1 MFNKNKK
8 QERNLEMKRLLAL
21 IMASCMLLALLTAC
35 GNSSSPSETGSQAPQ
50 SSAPQSSAPVADGSP
65 ISDEL
70 KATDLYA
77 RMTTAATEY
86 DEIIS
91 TGPTGETAVHADTLA
106 LSEDEIN
113 QIRAGG
119 YKAAICLHYGG
130 NDWSTSQVAGLTDAF
145 EILGIEIVAV
155 TDANFSVEQ
164 QVSDLETVMALNPD
178 IIVSIPTDAT
188 ATADAYRRVAE
199 AGIKLVFMD
208 NVAAGMTAGTDYVSC
223 VSADNYGNGVIAA
236 DLIGEAL
243 NGEGQIATVF
253 YDTDFFVTN
262 QRYDAFKTTMAEKYP
277 GIEIVSEQ
285 GFLDEGTCNI
295 QGDAIMTQYP
305 DIDAIFCH
313 WDIPCEGVLSSVRAA
328 GKSPLLSTID
338 LGNNIA
344 LEIASGNVLGLG
356 AQRPYDQG
364 VAEAMCAAYSL
375 LGKEAPAYVAVAALR
390 VDQSN
395 ILEAYS
401 EVYYVDAPDW
411 LVEAYEANQG

>member
-1 MFNKNKK
+1 MKK
-8 QERNLEMKRLLAL
+8 IFAQSIAL
-21 IMASCMLLALLTAC
+21 FAVAASAAAEDFYFT
-35 GNSSSPSETGSQAPQ
+35 GEGTTTTSNPSGAWSTL
-50 SSAPQSSAPVADGSP
+50 VDGSLVP
-65 ISDEL
+65 
-70 KATDLYA
+70 ATHSPF
-77 RMTTAATEY
+77 E
-86 DEIIS
+86 
-91 TGPTGETAVHADTLA
+91 GED
-106 LSEDEIN
+106 N
-113 QIRAGG
+113 
-119 YKAAICLHYGG
+119 
-130 NDWSTSQVAGLTDAF
+130 
-145 EILGIEIVAV
+145 
-155 TDANFSVEQ
+155 
-164 QVSDLETVMALNPD
+164 
-178 IIVSIPTDAT
+178 
-188 ATADAYRRVAE
+188 
-199 AGIKLVFMD
+199 LVFD
-208 NVAAGMTAGTDYVSC
+208 GQYAKASELYVTT
-223 VSADNYGNGVIAA
+223 ADNYGNGVIAA

-411 LVEAYEANQG
+411 LDEAYEANQG

>member
-1 MFNKNKK
+1 
-8 QERNLEMKRLLAL
+8 MKRFLAL
-21 IMASCMLLALLTAC
+21 IMASCMLLVLLTAC
-35 GNSSSPSETGSQAPQ
+35 GNSSEPAPSESQSQAPQ
-50 SSAPQSSAPVADGSP
+50 SSAPQESTAPAADGSP

-70 KATDLYA
+70 KATDLYT

-86 DEIIS
+86 DEIVS
-91 TGPTGETAVHADTLA
+91 TGPNGETAVHADTLA
-106 LSEDEIN
+106 LTEDEIN

-119 YKAAICLHYGG
+119 YTAAICLHYGG
-130 NDWSTSQVAGLTDAF
+130 NDWSTSQVSGLTDAF

-164 QVSDLETVMALNPD
+164 QVSDLETVMALDPD

-188 ATADAYRRVAE
+188 ATADAYRRVVD

-277 GIEIVSEQ
+277 NIEIVSEQ
-285 GFLDEGTCNI
+285 GFLDEGTCNV
-295 QGDAIMTQYP
+295 QGDAILTQYP

-313 WDIPCEGVLSSVRAA
+313 WDIPCEGVLSSCRAA
-328 GKSPLLSTID
+328 NKTPLLSTID

>member
-1 MFNKNKK
+1 
-8 QERNLEMKRLLAL
+8 MKRIASLLLVLAM
-21 IMASCMLLALLTAC
+21 IFCMVAC
-35 GNSSSPSETGSQAPQ
+35 SNSGKETEAPNNVNDTNEP
-50 SSAPQSSAPVADGSP
+50 AADNK

-70 KATDLYA
+70 KASELYA
-77 RMTTAATEY
+77 SMTTVATEY
-86 DEIIS
+86 DEILS
-91 TGPTGETAVHADTLA
+91 TGPNGETAVHADTLA
-106 LSEDEIN
+106 LTEDEIN

-119 YKAAICLHYGG
+119 YTAAICMHYGG
-130 NDWSTSQVAGLTDAF
+130 NDWSTSQVNGLKAAF
-145 EILGIEIVAV
+145 EILGIEVVAV
-155 TDANFSVEQ
+155 TDADFSAEQ

-178 IIVSIPTDAT
+178 IIVSIPTDAV
-188 ATADAYRRVAE
+188 ATADAYKRVSE

-208 NVAAGMTAGTDYVSC
+208 NVASGMTAGKDYVSV
-223 VSADNYGNGVIAA
+223 VSADNYGNGIIAA
-236 DLIGEAL
+236 ELIGEAL
-243 NGEGQIATVF
+243 NGEGKIGTVF

-262 QRYDAFKTTMAEKYP
+262 QRYDAFKTTLAEKYP
-277 GIEIVSEQ
+277 NIEIVTEQ
-285 GFLDEGTCNI
+285 GFLDEGTCDI

-313 WDIPCEGVLSSVRAA
+313 WDIPCEGVLSSVRSA
-328 GKSPLLSTID
+328 GKSTKLSTID

-395 ILEAYS
+395 ILEAYE
-401 EVYYVDAPDW
+401 EVYHVAAPDW
-411 LVEAYEANQG
+411 LVEAAGK